1 MDKLID
7 NNIHRISC
15 EVNGCEDMGLSF
27 NFLYYDKND
36 DFSFS
41 EIYQE
46 DDVLNVQ
53 KTIGNINLRLI
64 QKQVVLILPFTTNR
78 KKHEK
83 NTTLYYRIYI
93 YSIDLCI
100 FNNVRTSSS
109 CSWEYINDCKKTYK

>member
-41 EIYQE
+41 QTYQE
-46 DDVLNVQ
+46 DDVVNVE
-53 KTIGNINLRLI
+53 KTIGVNNFSKITSNL
-64 QKQVVLILPFTTNR
+64 N
-78 KKHEK
+78 KKK
-83 NTTLYYRIYI
+83 CLFK
-93 YSIDLCI
+93 IDT
-100 FNNVRTSSS
+100 RTSGADFTFYN
-109 CSWEYINDCKKTYK
+109 E

>member
-7 NNIHRISC
+7 NNIYRISC

-53 KTIGNINLRLI
+53 KTIGNINFGKIASNL
-64 QKQVVLILPFTTNR
+64 NR
-78 KKHEK
+78 RKC
-83 NTTLYYRIYI
+83 LFM
-93 YSIDLCI
+93 IDT
-100 FNNVRTSSS
+100 RTSGADFTFYNELRS
-109 CSWEYINDCKKTYK
+109 